1 MAIETQTVT
10 ITSTETYAED
20 VDMINATSDVLI
32 TSADVDDVAMYEFIM
47 EELNAASFSRT
58 FEDNNRIIVE
68 RTYDAVHSDQ
78 VKSFYNIAKSAWES
92 AGFTVD
98 ITYT

>member
-1 MAIETQTVT
+1 MATETQTVT
-10 ITSTETYAED
+10 ITSAETYAD
-20 VDMINATSDVLI
+20 DIDIVNATSDVLI
-32 TSADVDDVAMYEFIM
+32 NSAEVDDVAMYEFIM
-47 EELNAASFSRT
+47 EELSAASFSRT
-58 FEDNNRIIVE
+58 FDGNNKIIVE

-78 VKSFYNIAKSAWES
+78 VKSFYSIAKSAWEQ